1 MLRFI
6 KLDDV
11 AKAEDLAGIAY
22 QLKAS
27 TTGATLT
34 AASEALF
41 LANPLLRDAKKIPKG
56 TLVLVPDI
64 GKVPTAKDAEPVEIP
79 LGKGALLTDKQIASL
94 AADTAAAAKAAKQ
107 ASIDTKDALR
117 VAKKFI
123 PDLAPGVESLLDKIA
138 EQADRRAES
147 AQKLE
152 KSLRKTY
159 ARMAEDMQRLQD
171 L

>member
-11 AKAEDLAGIAY
+11 AKAEDLAGLAY
-22 QLKAS
+22 QLKSNTA
-27 TTGATLT
+27 GATVT

-41 LANPLLRDAKKIPKG
+41 LANPALRDAKKIPAG

-64 GKVPTAKDAEPVEIP
+64 GRVPTTKDAEPVEIP
-79 LGKGALLTDKQIASL
+79 LGKGALLTDKQVASL

-107 ASIDTKDALR
+107 AVADTTAALR
-117 VAKKFI
+117 IAKKFI
-123 PDLAPGVESLLDKIA
+123 PDLAPGVEALLDKIA
-138 EQADRRAES
+138 EQASRRAES
-147 AQKLE
+147 AAKLE
-152 KSLRKTY
+152 KVQRKVFE
-159 ARMAEDMQRLQD
+159 RMAEDMKRLQD